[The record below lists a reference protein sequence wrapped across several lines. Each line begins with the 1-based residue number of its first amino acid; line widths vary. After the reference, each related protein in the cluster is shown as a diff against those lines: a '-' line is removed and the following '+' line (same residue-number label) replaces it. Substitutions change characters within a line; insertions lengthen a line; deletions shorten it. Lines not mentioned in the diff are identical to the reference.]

1 MPSADKNKVNWGSK
15 KRKNPKEKDTAKE
28 MKRAGKVKKHKT
40 DTTANEVKQGTRR
53 KKKCKSTAAAY
64 EDDPVLSEQTDG
76 STSVSVD
83 GSDSSDDSGSLS
95 CPSDS
100 DNVSSDESDKTSP
113 SDDQSV
119 VCADFEFFDPKQ
131 DDFHGLK
138 SLLTTY
144 CDGEEWDL
152 NGFIDIILA
161 QTTVGTVVKTDE
173 DCLFGV
179 ITAINLARYK
189 DQRCIMEL
197 RDFLLDK
204 SSEKAEAVQ
213 LNALWEKH
221 PHDVG
226 LLVCERVVNLPFEL
240 IPPLYDGLFDEVSW
254 AVEDEPTQELRDSFR
269 FKHYLLLTRVYQTI
283 PKECRVAKTQKKK
296 RKKGRLR
303 NGDDQNDDKGE
314 LIYIKPE
321 DEIFHQL
328 SSWSFTFPVDADY
341 LATHELEDVKPMRL
355 LMAIKVDKIQTFRSQ
370 LKALIDE
377 S

>member
-1 MPSADKNKVNWGSK
+1 MPSADKSKINWGSNK
-15 KRKNPKEKDTAKE
+15 HKNPKKKDAANE
-28 MKRAGKVKKHKT
+28 VKRTGKVKKHKA
-40 DTTANEVKQGTRR
+40 DTTANGVKQSTGK
-53 KKKCKSTAAAY
+53 KKKCKAITTVY
-64 EDDPVLSEQTDG
+64 EDNLVLSEQADD
-76 STSVSVD
+76 SASVSVD

-95 CPSDS
+95 FHSDS
-100 DNVSSDESDKTSP
+100 DDVSGDESDKTSQ
-113 SDDQSV
+113 SDDQNV
-119 VCADFEFFDPKQ
+119 VYADFEFFDPKQ

-144 CDGEEWDL
+144 CDGKEWDL

-173 DCLFGV
+173 VCLFGV

-189 DQRCIMEL
+189 DQRCITEL

-204 SSEKAEAVQ
+204 SFEKAEAVQ

-221 PHDVG
+221 PYDVG

-254 AVEDEPTQELRDSFR
+254 AVEDEPTQELRDSFQ

-283 PKECRVAKTQKKK
+283 PKECKVAKREKKK
-296 RKKGRLR
+296 RKKGSLQ
-303 NGDDQNDDKGE
+303 NGDDQNDDKE

-328 SSWSFTFPVDADY
+328 CSWSFTFPVHADY
-341 LATHELEDVKPMRL
+341 LATHQVEDVKPMRL
-355 LMAIKVDKIQTFRSQ
+355 LMAIKVEKIPTFRSQ
-370 LKALIDE
+370 LKALLDE